1 LRTVRVWEGKTPT
14 GYPLLVERVEN
25 GPWVVTVAA
34 VSRSRNASLEAA
46 LLEAGGDSVSRDWAA
61 QLTAAVEARAAAML
75 SERTTHTSRKK
86 AS

>member
-1 LRTVRVWEGKTPT
+1 MWEGKTPS
-14 GYPLLVERVEN
+14 GYPLLVERVEH

-34 VSRSRNASLEAA
+34 VSRSRNPSLEAA
-46 LLEAGGDSVSRDWAA
+46 LLEAGGDSVQREWAA
-61 QLTAAVEARAAAML
+61 QLTAAVTAKEAEML